1 MLGRSMPWMM
11 TDLSSLLLFRS
22 FVFLYFIQER
32 NHTRW
37 FGLII
42 SMCRSSKTPYDSALL
57 LPMISLCVCFV
68 LSTVLFFIGFSFAVK
83 QNVLNKEAIEEV
95 LASLTGSL
103 YKDQKVFRV
112 INAFEISRMRYDPIR
127 KLFYR

>member
-1 MLGRSMPWMM
+1 
-11 TDLSSLLLFRS
+11 
-22 FVFLYFIQER
+22 
-32 NHTRW
+32 
-37 FGLII
+37 
-42 SMCRSSKTPYDSALL
+42 
-57 LPMISLCVCFV
+57 MISLCVCFV